1 MEKAEGY
8 SRLDKGVTSELITSR
23 GAGGAEWRWK
33 GGRARLCQPHEGAS
47 VYMMWI
53 WRGFFL
59 AIFFGHFFLAIF
71 FGPTAC
77 TSFRVR
83 DQTCTVAVT
92 QVASVTTQDP

>member
-59 AIFFGHFFLAIF
+59 AM
-71 FGPTAC
+71 PTAC

-83 DQTCTVAVT
+83 DQNCTVAVA

>member
-59 AIFFGHFFLAIF
+59 AIFFG
-71 FGPTAC
+71 PTAC

-83 DQTCTVAVT
+83 DQNCTVAVA